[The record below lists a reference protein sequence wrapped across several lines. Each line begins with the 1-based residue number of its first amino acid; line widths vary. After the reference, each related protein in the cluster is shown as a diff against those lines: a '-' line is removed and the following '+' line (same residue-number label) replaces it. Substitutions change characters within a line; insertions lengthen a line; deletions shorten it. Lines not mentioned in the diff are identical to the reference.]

1 MIKLQP
7 FKTAMPARPGTI
19 AWQDAV
25 ILFDCVGR
33 RQAFFNGTL
42 GTETP
47 LGRRTRNRF
56 FATQNRKPP
65 VPARPAETD
74 HAVNALAYLFSAVSS
89 QSRPRP
95 SNDLE
100 ERMLFVGGPE
110 NGQYHYVPRGY
121 RAYLIPVRKLPVFA
135 DSITI
140 DQIAEEPYKVYK
152 YERRRSQAFTE
163 FMEFVE

>member
-7 FKTAMPARPGTI
+7 FKTAMPAPPGTI
-19 AWQDAV
+19 AWQEAA

-33 RQAFFNGTL
+33 RSAYFHGAL
-42 GTETP
+42 GTEIP
-47 LGRRTRNRF
+47 FGRRTRNRF

-65 VPARPAETD
+65 VPARPAGTS
-74 HAVNALAYLFSAVSS
+74 HAVDALAYLFSAASS

-95 SNDLE
+95 SDDLG

-110 NGQYHYVPRGY
+110 DGKYHYVPRGY